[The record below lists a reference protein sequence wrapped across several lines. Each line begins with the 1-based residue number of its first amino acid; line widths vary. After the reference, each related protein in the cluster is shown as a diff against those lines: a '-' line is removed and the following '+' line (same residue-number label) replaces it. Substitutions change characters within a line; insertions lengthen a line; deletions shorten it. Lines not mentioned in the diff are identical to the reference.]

1 MISLRPII
9 EKFLGKPILD
19 KTVIDEFILEIQK
32 SMLLSDIPPRLV
44 FDITNRLKQEISK
57 ERFPSKQFIIK
68 TLYNLLKEVLGNEYN
83 PDLRPRKIMLVGLY
97 GSGKTTT
104 AAKLWRFYSN
114 KGIPTRVI
122 SMDDERP
129 AGKDQ
134 LRTLVRDYQDRF
146 NPKDGEM
153 WIIDT
158 PGKSVEDSALVE
170 KLLKIKEIVKP
181 DDVWL
186 VIGADTGKYAER
198 LAQGLSALGIT
209 GVIIT
214 KTDGSGKAGGA
225 FLAVRSLKIP
235 IVFVGHGEKIDQLS
249 PYNPDDLLSRMLG
262 FINPT
267 QLKEMKEEFDEN
279 LEFNFET
286 YLKQLEQLRGR
297 SIDDLLVGFGINLNT
312 DQSIKMQEF
321 MKKFRVMIDSMT
333 LEERRKPELLKSSDS
348 RIRRIAKG
356 SGLKELEVRNMI
368 NRFFDAKKAFEKLK
382 NDKGFMNLLKRVKF

>member
-19 KTVIDEFILEIQK
+19 RTVIDEFILEIQK
-32 SMLLSDIPPRLV
+32 NMLLADIPPKVV

-57 ERFPSKQFIIK
+57 ERFPSKQFIIRS
-68 TLYNLLKEVLGNEYN
+68 LYNILKEILGDEYS
-83 PDLRPRKIMLVGLY
+83 PDLRPRRIMLVGLY

-104 AAKLWRFYSN
+104 AAKLWKFFSSR
-114 KGIPTRVI
+114 GIPTRVT

-134 LRTLVRDYQDRF
+134 LRVLVRDYQDRF
-146 NPKDGEM
+146 NPKEGEM
-153 WIIDT
+153 WIVDT
-158 PGKSVEDSALVE
+158 PGKSVEDKSLVE
-170 KLLKIKEIVKP
+170 KLIRIKQMVRPE
-181 DDVWL
+181 DTWL

-198 LAQGLSALGIT
+198 LAQGLVDLGIT
-209 GVIIT
+209 GVVIT
-214 KTDGSGKAGGA
+214 KIDGSGKAGGA
-225 FLAVRSLKIP
+225 FLAVRNLKIP
-235 IVFVGHGEKIDQLS
+235 IVFVGYGEKIDQLS

-267 QLKEMKEEFDEN
+267 QLREIKEDFDEN

-297 SIDDLLVGFGINLNT
+297 NVDDILIGFGINLNT
-312 DQSIKMQEF
+312 DQSLKMQEF

-333 LEERRKPELLKSSDS
+333 PEERRKPELLKSSDS
-348 RIRRIAKG
+348 RIRRIARG
-356 SGLKELEVRNMI
+356 SGLKEIEVRNMI
-368 NRFFDAKKAFEKLK
+368 NRFFDAKRAFEKIR
-382 NDKGFMNLLKRVKF
+382 NDKGFMNLLKRAKF